1 MNKWIIYGLGVVV
14 VVVIFVLFIVLGVVV
29 NKDSDK

>member
-29 NKDSDK
+29 NKDRDK